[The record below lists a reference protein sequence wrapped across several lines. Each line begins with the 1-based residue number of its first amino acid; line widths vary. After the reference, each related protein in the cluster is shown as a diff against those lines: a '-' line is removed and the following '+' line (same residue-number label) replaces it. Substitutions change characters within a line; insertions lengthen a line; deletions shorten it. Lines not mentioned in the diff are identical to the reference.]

1 MPGVRDGAAVVAD
14 GPDQVKRLV
23 AFYSGERPLGVAVL
37 RDRLTGTLPEYMVPS
52 AFHWRE
58 SLPLTPNGKI
68 DRKTLTALARELDDR
83 EDDRE
88 QGNQAPSTPTE
99 QRMAAAWATLLGVPV
114 DQIGRHDHFFDRGG
128 DSLTAVK
135 LVIALKRQ
143 VSLTDITRYPTLADL
158 AGLVDGR
165 SQRSSGLLQE
175 LSEPGAARDGA
186 LVCFPYAGGN
196 AVNFRP
202 LAGALRDNGRAVY
215 AVELPGHDLTAENEA
230 FAPMAQIVEQVV
242 AEILERG
249 LTGVMLWG
257 HSVGAAFALATAPVL
272 LARGVEVRR
281 VFLGRADCSATP
293 PAGAP
298 PSRG

>member
-1 MPGVRDGAAVVAD
+1 
-14 GPDQVKRLV
+14 
-23 AFYSGERPLGVAVL
+23 
-37 RDRLTGTLPEYMVPS
+37 
-52 AFHWRE
+52 
-58 SLPLTPNGKI
+58 
-68 DRKTLTALARELDDR
+68 
-83 EDDRE
+83 
-88 QGNQAPSTPTE
+88 
-99 QRMAAAWATLLGVPV
+99 
-114 DQIGRHDHFFDRGG
+114 
-128 DSLTAVK
+128 
-135 LVIALKRQ
+135 VIALKRQ

-215 AVELPGHDLTAENEA
+215 AVELPGHDLTAESEA

-242 AEILERG
+242 GEILERG

-257 HSVGAAFALATAPVL
+257 HSVGAAFALATAPAL

-281 VFLGRADCSATP
+281 VFLGAQLLGDAAGRRAAIARLNARSDAEIAADLVNQRGYTELGELDAQRAEHVGAAYRHDCISAHRWFAELLDDP
-293 PAGAP
+293 PPVRLAVPVTVVAAADDPYTAAYAHRYREWQLLAEHVDLHELAGGSHYFLRTRPAEAAQAVARALAA
-298 PSRG
+298 SS